1 MAIYSTA
8 SEAKTFERLSN
19 GTYRMKLTSME
30 VRKQMNQFKGR
41 EVERIM
47 WRFDTTD
54 KAREDGESYAVF
66 HWTGLDYG
74 PEKAGLTHLVN
85 QMYGRPFTPDEYGT
99 FDLQQLEGKEFNVT
113 VVKEITQDGDRNKI
127 VGIEAVDPA
136 SLPMPPGVVAA
147 ADPEEE
153 KRGPRLT
160 AAQREKL
167 VKRLKLSEEEAAQ
180 MDAWGNMPD
189 DEDYAGA
196 DFGDPFA
203 DQ

>member
-8 SEAKTFERLSN
+8 SEAKTFERLGN

-30 VRKQMNQFKGR
+30 VKKQMNQFKGR

-74 PEKAGLTHLVN
+74 PEKAGLTHLIN
-85 QMYGRPFTPDEYGT
+85 QMYGRPFTADEYGT
-99 FDLQQLEGKEFNVT
+99 FDLQQLEGQEFMVT

-127 VGIEAVDPA
+127 VGIEAPGT
-136 SLPMPPGVVAA
+136 LPMPPGVGKSV
-147 ADPEEE
+147 DPEEE
-153 KRGPRLT
+153 KPGPRLT
-160 AAQREKL
+160 EAQKKKMAA
-167 VKRLKLSEEEAAQ
+167 RLKLTDEEAAQ

-189 DEDYAGA
+189 EEDYAGA
-196 DFGDPFA
+196 DLGDPFS